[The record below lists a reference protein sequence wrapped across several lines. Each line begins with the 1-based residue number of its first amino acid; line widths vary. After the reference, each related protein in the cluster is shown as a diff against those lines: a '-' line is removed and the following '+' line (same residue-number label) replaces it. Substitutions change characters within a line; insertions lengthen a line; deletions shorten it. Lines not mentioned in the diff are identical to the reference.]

1 MCNHSLHGDSLR
13 QFGFTPHPLL
23 KNKGIQAVVNVVN
36 TLAWINFSLAENTSL
51 CLGLLTERY
60 CGVSDPSALQKK
72 QCCKFV
78 TWRAIEKTLSYFIK
92 RFKTDIICYLELSS
106 GNISSQIL
114 LTNMLPNDW
123 KRLITDGSQTL
134 TLSVRDLTWNK
145 MHVFRLLIYQ
155 NKYNYP
161 KLAIQKCYSAIRNPI
176 YRIWKKKSLFW
187 QQVYILNL
195 LAI

>member
-1 MCNHSLHGDSLR
+1 MCCQLWTFLLLIQFFTLAYNKRSHICATILRHGDSSR
-13 QFGFTPHPLL
+13 QFGLAPHPLL

-60 CGVSDPSALQKK
+60 CDVSDPSALQKK
-72 QCCKFV
+72 QCCEFV
-78 TWRAIEKTLSYFIK
+78 TWRAIEKTLNYCIK
-92 RFKTDIICYLELSS
+92 TIKTDIIYIHYLELSS

-134 TLSVRDLTWNK
+134 TSSVRDLTWNK
-145 MHVFRLLIYQ
+145 MRVFRLLFYQ
-155 NKYNYP
+155 NRHT
-161 KLAIQKCYSAIRNPI
+161 I
-176 YRIWKKKSLFW
+176 
-187 QQVYILNL
+187 ILS
-195 LAI
+195 